1 MAKTDSFYS
10 CLCVWIPDFQLHP
23 TFSEQP
29 PTNGVKT
36 RLVKMCRSQYN
47 CSISV
52 FCGLRPRSQRLRG
65 TKKVVN
71 GRYPFNTSGAI
82 SQLSRNI
89 KDTSLLWEL
98 RVFSL
103 SVSQLRSKMVQSRK
117 SCTNTLQKKQSVG
130 ETLSLFISSQDYG
143 EEDIYVFF
151 VSILLEPISPLCLA
165 SPAASALFLLV
176 LASVALPIPPLSSA
190 TDTKRHKD
198 SYLEFLLQIISTDST
213 VLSFPFILVP
223 WIAFF
228 HFTTNAALLNQAGMA
243 IMPGLSLSS
252 QLYWAF
258 IPYKSEMK
266 YNMFLNVNN

>member
-1 MAKTDSFYS
+1 MYYMILWGGVVAKTDNFYS
-10 CLCVWIPDFQLHP
+10 CLCVWIPDFQLRP

-82 SQLSRNI
+82 SQLSHNI

-130 ETLSLFISSQDYG
+130 ETLSRFIS
-143 EEDIYVFF
+143 
-151 VSILLEPISPLCLA
+151 LISRLCRRGYICLFCFYPPGAHITSLSRFSCCFCSFSSCSRLCCA
-165 SPAASALFLLV
+165 SH
-176 LASVALPIPPLSSA
+176 SSFIIRY
-190 TDTKRHKD
+190 RHKK
-198 SYLEFLLQIISTDST
+198 T
-213 VLSFPFILVP
+213 
-223 WIAFF
+223 
-228 HFTTNAALLNQAGMA
+228 
-243 IMPGLSLSS
+243 
-252 QLYWAF
+252 
-258 IPYKSEMK
+258 
-266 YNMFLNVNN
+266 